1 MYLHNVKEVSAQL
14 KSIGFVEIEK
24 LNFGKLISEK
34 FGLKIFFDEDGDLGY
49 FVLQVTY
56 FKDSKGFNSTE
67 FINIEDKKLDI
78 IDEEGC
84 INILGLFKSIYESM
98 DSIFDGVQE
107 VKSYLNSEIIEMES
121 SGEDFYTVSL
131 QQTYVKVF
139 DVYADS
145 PEEAID
151 YVDGCMAIF
160 DESNYL
166 SGSSIAEIME

>member
-1 MYLHNVKEVSAQL
+1 
-14 KSIGFVEIEK
+14 
-24 LNFGKLISEK
+24 
-34 FGLKIFFDEDGDLGY
+34 
-49 FVLQVTY
+49 
-56 FKDSKGFNSTE
+56 
-67 FINIEDKKLDI
+67 
-78 IDEEGC
+78 
-84 INILGLFKSIYESM
+84 
-98 DSIFDGVQE
+98 
-107 VKSYLNSEIIEMES
+107 MES

-145 PEEAID
+145 PEEAIG